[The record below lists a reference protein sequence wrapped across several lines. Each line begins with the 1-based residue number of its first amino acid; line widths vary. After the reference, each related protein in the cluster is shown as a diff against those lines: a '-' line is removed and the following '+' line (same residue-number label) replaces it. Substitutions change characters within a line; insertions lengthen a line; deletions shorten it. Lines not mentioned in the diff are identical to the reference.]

1 MTPRSS
7 SHRIYPQNLVTHLRS
22 LASARPT
29 NLALTAVHQEGEGIV
44 EKAFDYATLD
54 QHVRALAAILQD
66 RFSAGERA
74 LLLMENDEHYVIGFF
89 ACLYAGLIAVPVF
102 PPEMVRERHLARL
115 LAIAADA
122 EARCILTT
130 SEILPLIARA
140 SVEQFSYATVLTVD
154 TVKRDNASAWREY
167 FPEEGDIAFLQYTSG
182 STSTPKGVMVS
193 HGNLMVHAQ
202 AYEQSLSISEGDV
215 FVSWLPLYHD
225 LGLIAGLLQPI
236 HRGIPGV
243 LMTPK
248 FFIERPVR
256 WLETVSRHR
265 ATISGAPNFAF
276 QLCVER
282 VRDAQL
288 QGLDLSTWRVAFCGA
303 EPVRYSAMSAF
314 MKRFAPVGFSTGTIY
329 PCYGLAEATLMM
341 TGGTSG
347 DGVEA
352 RCFSTET
359 LAQGRAEV
367 AEEGIWLVAC
377 GAAVPG
383 HTVRITNAETFA
395 ALPDGHVGEIWIAGA
410 SLTHGYW
417 RRARETADTFVTH
430 EGERWLRTGDLGFF
444 YGGQIYIAGRHK
456 DLIIIR
462 GQNVYPQDLEQMVE
476 DEVEA
481 ARKGRVAAFS
491 VETENGEGI
500 GMAVEISRGM
510 QKLIAVE
517 TLVQVLSEAV
527 SGSCHEPLS
536 VAVLLNPGGLPK
548 TSSGKLQRA
557 ACRQGWR
564 ERTLDAYAIYEFG
577 NFVLGGSRPVST
589 SAATLTDDVEISL
602 AGIWETVLSRRG
614 VGREEHFF
622 ASGGNS
628 LSAVQAVARIAEHW
642 QIDFTLR
649 SLFENPKVNECAE
662 EIRRILSAGAP
673 RRTASISLFPTPAR
687 INAPVPLSF
696 GQQRLWFLWQ
706 MDRTSTAYHIKQAL
720 RLSGSLDAQAL
731 QATLD
736 GLVAR
741 HESLR
746 TVFRPGGEGSA
757 EQVLKPASR
766 VDILHINLNSGPPS
780 EREAR
785 AKEEADQIIS
795 APFDL
800 TQGPLLRVV
809 LIRLAQ
815 DEHILVI
822 AMHHIISDGASAQVL
837 LDEFA
842 VGYLAHAQGQLPQ
855 FDPLPIR
862 YADYAEWQR
871 SWLEAGEK
879 DRQLAYWRDYLG
891 TDHPVLELPADHP
904 RPPVANYQA
913 ARHSFDLPP
922 DVLGSLRS
930 LVQRPDS
937 HSATLFMALM
947 AGFQALLYRYT
958 GQKDIRIGVPVANRN
973 RVETRDLVGFF
984 VNTQVLRAKIE
995 GRMTLSAL
1003 LAQVREAAI
1012 DAQAHQD
1019 LPFEQLVEA
1028 LQPER
1033 SLSRTPLFQVTLNHL
1048 VSDRRK
1054 FDRIKGLKIVDYP
1067 LGEQAA
1073 QFELTVETIESPD
1086 GNVHASFIYASEL
1099 FDTRTIE
1106 RLARHYVALLR
1117 AMAGQ
1122 PEMLIGDVPLLSES
1136 DMAQLGAWGTN
1147 AVERGSGSGMFHQS
1161 AHPVAHEAAHQAV
1174 HEAVHEPVHRRIER
1188 RAEERPNV
1196 CALVFNDTEITYQEL
1211 NRRSNRLAHHLITL
1225 GVKADVRVG
1234 ITVERSIEM
1243 IVGLLG
1249 ILKAG
1254 GAYVPLDPD
1263 YPRERLSYL
1272 VEDSGIRLLLT
1283 QSHIRNR
1290 IPDPEKLSVLEL
1302 DGSGMNGTAETNPEI
1317 ALHPDNLAY
1326 VIYTSGSTGRPKGVG
1341 VSHGPL
1347 AMHLAAIREIYG
1359 IRPGD
1364 RELMFFSMN
1373 FDAAAEQWITP
1384 LCEGATLVLSSTR
1397 DLAGDGFV
1405 DRIGK
1410 HNITTLHLPPA
1421 YLRMLLPLMQGSATS
1436 VHTCIAG
1443 GEAWFAADLA
1453 ATQAAFPHARLVNAY
1468 GPTETVITPAAW
1480 VAHASE
1486 AAEAGFIGEFA
1497 PIGRAVGDRRLY
1509 VLDEDLNVVP
1519 PGCAGELYIG
1529 GTGLARGYLDRP
1541 GLTADRFIADP
1552 FVPDGSRLYRTGDRV
1567 RWRNEGNGG
1576 QLEYLGRLDHQVK
1589 LRGFRVELGE
1599 IEGQLLAQPGVR
1611 EAAVVAQEGPNGTRL
1626 IACVASHHGVTL
1638 NASMLKT
1645 ALAGV
1650 LPDYM
1655 LPGSFVLLDRLPLN
1669 PNGKVDRPALPLPL
1683 PEQIDEAVYQA
1694 PVNAVETM
1702 ISEIWAE
1709 VLELPRVGLHN
1720 NFFDLGGHS
1729 LLLIKVQCKLEERL
1743 KARIAIIDLFRYTTV
1758 ASLAKF
1764 LGQEDRQ
1771 ADKKHL
1777 PLQRHQERAQRQR
1790 ATFIQRKLRA
1800 GRTH

>member
-1 MTPRSS
+1 MTPRSI
-7 SHRIYPQNLVTHLRS
+7 SHRVYPQNLVTHLRS

-29 NLALTAVHQEGEGIV
+29 DLALTAVHQEGERIV

-54 QHVRALAAILQD
+54 QHVRALATLLQD

-130 SEILPLIARA
+130 SEIMPLIARA
-140 SVEQFSYATVLTVD
+140 AVEQFSYATVLTVD

-202 AYEQSLSISEGDV
+202 AYEQSLSISEDDV

-236 HRGIPGV
+236 HSGIPGV

-256 WLETVSRHR
+256 WLETISRHR
-265 ATISGAPNFAF
+265 ATVSGAPNFAF

-352 RCFSTET
+352 HCFSTET

-395 ALPDGHVGEIWIAGA
+395 PLPDGYVGEIWIAGA

-444 YGGQIYIAGRHK
+444 YEGQIYIAGRHK

-462 GQNVYPQDLEQMVE
+462 GQNVYPQDLEQVVE

-500 GMAVEISRGM
+500 GIAVEISRGM

-517 TLVQVLSEAV
+517 TLVQALSEAV

-536 VAVLLNPGGLPK
+536 VVVLLNPGGLPK

-577 NFVLGGSRPVST
+577 NFVLGGNSQPLS
-589 SAATLTDDVEISL
+589 TLTDDVEISL
-602 AGIWETVLSRRG
+602 AGIWETVLNRRG
-614 VGREEHFF
+614 LGREDHFF

-642 QIDFTLR
+642 QIDFMLR
-649 SLFENPKVNECAE
+649 SLFENPKLRECAQ
-662 EIRRILSAGAP
+662 EIKRVLSAGTP
-673 RRTASISLFPTPAR
+673 RRTASISILSPAR
-687 INAPVPLSF
+687 IGAAHAAPLSF

-706 MDRTSTAYHIKQAL
+706 LDRTSTAYHIKQAL
-720 RLSGSLDAQAL
+720 QLSGPLDVEAL
-731 QATLD
+731 QASFD

-746 TVFRPGGEGSA
+746 TVFRAGGEGAA
-757 EQVLKPASR
+757 EQVLRPASR
-766 VDILHINLNSGPPS
+766 VDISHMDLNSAPPS

-815 DEHILVI
+815 DAHILVMAI
-822 AMHHIISDGASAQVL
+822 HHIISDGASMQVL
-837 LDEFA
+837 LDELA

-855 FDPLPIR
+855 FDQLSIR

-891 TDHPVLELPADHP
+891 TEHPVLELPADHP
-904 RPPVANYQA
+904 RRPVANYQA

-922 DVLGSLRS
+922 DVLSSLRS
-930 LVQRPDS
+930 LAQRPDS
-937 HSATLFMALM
+937 RSATLFMALM
-947 AGFQALLYRYT
+947 AGFQALLYRLT
-958 GQKDIRIGVPVANRN
+958 GQKDIRVGVPVANRN
-973 RVETRDLVGFF
+973 RIETRGIVGFF
-984 VNTQVLRAKIE
+984 VNTQVLRGKLD
-995 GRMTLSAL
+995 GRMALSTL

-1019 LPFEQLVEA
+1019 LPFEQLVET

-1054 FDRIKGLKIVDYP
+1054 LDQIKGLKIVDYP
-1067 LGEQAA
+1067 LGEPAA
-1073 QFELTVETIESPD
+1073 QFELTLETIESPD
-1086 GNVHASFIYASEL
+1086 GNVRASFIYAAEL

-1106 RLARHYVALLR
+1106 RLGRYYVTLLG

-1122 PEMLIGDVPLLSES
+1122 PETPVGDVPLLSES
-1136 DMAQLGAWGTN
+1136 DIAQLGAWGAWGTN
-1147 AVERGSGSGMFHQS
+1147 AVARVSGSAMSHQS
-1161 AHPVAHEAAHQAV
+1161 AHQTAHES
-1174 HEAVHEPVHRRIER
+1174 VHRRIEHQ
-1188 RAEERPNV
+1188 AEERPNV
-1196 CALVFNDTEITYQEL
+1196 CALIFNDTEITYQEL
-1211 NRRSNRLAHHLITL
+1211 NRRSNQLAHHLIAL
-1225 GVKADVRVG
+1225 GVKAEVKVG

-1263 YPRERLSYL
+1263 YPRERLHYL

-1283 QSHIRNR
+1283 QSHLRNR
-1290 IPDPEKLSVLEL
+1290 IPDSEKLSVLEL
-1302 DGSGMNGTAETNPEI
+1302 DGSGMNGAAETNPEI

-1347 AMHLAAIREIYG
+1347 AMHLAAIREIYDV
-1359 IRPGD
+1359 RPGD

-1410 HNITTLHLPPA
+1410 HSITTLHLPPA
-1421 YLRMLLPLMQGSATS
+1421 YLRMLLPLMQGGATS
-1436 VHTCIAG
+1436 VRTCIAG

-1453 ATQAAFPHARLVNAY
+1453 ATQAAFPQARLVNAY

-1486 AAEAGFIGEFA
+1486 TAEAGFIGEFA
-1497 PIGRAVGDRRLY
+1497 PIGRAVGDRKLY

-1541 GLTADRFIADP
+1541 GLTADRFVADP
-1552 FVPDGSRLYRTGDRV
+1552 FVLDGSRLYRTGDRV
-1567 RWRNEGNGG
+1567 RWRNEDTGG

-1611 EAAVVAQEGPNGTRL
+1611 EAAVVAQESRNGTRL
-1626 IACVASHHGVTL
+1626 IAYVVSHHGVTL

-1645 ALAGV
+1645 ALAAV

-1683 PEQIDEAVYQA
+1683 AEQIDEAAYQA

-1709 VLELPRVGLHN
+1709 ALELPRVGLHN

-1743 KARIAIIDLFRYTTV
+1743 KTRIAIIDLFRYTTV

-1771 ADKKHL
+1771 VDKEHL

>member
-1 MTPRSS
+1 MTPRSI
-7 SHRIYPQNLVTHLRS
+7 SHRVYPQNLVTHLRS

-29 NLALTAVHQEGEGIV
+29 DLALTAVHQEGERIV

-54 QHVRALAAILQD
+54 QHVRALAALLQD

-130 SEILPLIARA
+130 SEIMPLIARA
-140 SVEQFSYATVLTVD
+140 AVEQFSYATVLTVD
-154 TVKRDNASAWREY
+154 TVKRDNASVWREH

-202 AYEQSLSISEGDV
+202 AYEQSLSISEDDV

-236 HRGIPGV
+236 HRGIPGI

-265 ATISGAPNFAF
+265 ATVSGAPNFAF

-352 RCFSTET
+352 HCFSTET

-395 ALPDGHVGEIWIAGA
+395 PLPDGYVGEIWIAGA
-410 SLTHGYW
+410 SLTQGYW
-417 RRARETADTFVTH
+417 RRARETAETFVTH

-444 YGGQIYIAGRHK
+444 YDGQIYIAGRHK

-462 GQNVYPQDLEQMVE
+462 GQNVYPQDLEQVVE

-500 GMAVEISRGM
+500 GIAVEISRGM

-517 TLVQVLSEAV
+517 TLVQALSEAV

-536 VAVLLNPGGLPK
+536 VVVLLNPGGLPK

-564 ERTLDAYAIYEFG
+564 ERTLDAYALYEFG
-577 NFVLGGSRPVST
+577 NFVLGGNSQPLS
-589 SAATLTDDVEISL
+589 TLTDDVEISL
-602 AGIWETVLSRRG
+602 AGIWETVLNRRG
-614 VGREEHFF
+614 LGREDHFF

-649 SLFENPKVNECAE
+649 SLFENPKLRQCAQ
-662 EIRRILSAGAP
+662 EIKRILSVGAP
-673 RRTASISLFPTPAR
+673 KRTASISLFPTSAR
-687 INAPVPLSF
+687 INATQSAPLSF

-706 MDRTSTAYHIKQAL
+706 LDRTSTAYHIKQAL
-720 RLSGSLDAQAL
+720 QLSGPLDVEAL
-731 QATLD
+731 QASLD

-746 TVFRPGGEGSA
+746 TVFRPGGEGA
-757 EQVLKPASR
+757 VEQVLRPASR
-766 VDILHINLNSGPPS
+766 VDISHIDLNGDIAS

-815 DEHILVI
+815 DKHILVI
-822 AMHHIISDGASAQVL
+822 AMHHIISDGASMQVL
-837 LDEFA
+837 LDELA

-891 TDHPVLELPADHP
+891 TEHPVLELPADHP
-904 RPPVANYQA
+904 RQPVANYQA
-913 ARHSFDLPP
+913 ARHSFALPP
-922 DVLGSLRS
+922 DVISSLRN
-930 LVQRPDS
+930 LAQRPDS
-937 HSATLFMALM
+937 RSATLFMALM
-947 AGFQALLYRYT
+947 AGFQALLYRLT
-958 GQKDIRIGVPVANRN
+958 GQKDIRVGVPVANRN
-973 RVETRDLVGFF
+973 RIETKGIVGFF
-984 VNTQVLRAKIE
+984 VNTQVLRGKVD
-995 GRMTLSAL
+995 GRLALSTL

-1054 FDRIKGLKIVDYP
+1054 LDQIKGLKIVDYP
-1067 LGEQAA
+1067 LREQAA
-1073 QFELTVETIESPD
+1073 QFELTLETIESPD

-1106 RLARHYVALLR
+1106 RLGRHYVAVLR
-1117 AMAGQ
+1117 TMAGQ
-1122 PEMLIGDVPLLSES
+1122 PEMPIGDVTLLSES
-1136 DMAQLGAWGTN
+1136 DMAELGAWGAWGTN
-1147 AVERGSGSGMFHQS
+1147 AVACVSGSVISHQS
-1161 AHPVAHEAAHQAV
+1161 AHQVLHKAAHEAA
-1174 HEAVHEPVHRRIER
+1174 HEPVHRRIQR
-1188 RAEERPNV
+1188 QAEERPDV
-1196 CALVFNDTEITYQEL
+1196 CALIFNDTVITYQEL
-1211 NRRSNRLAHHLITL
+1211 NSRSNQLAHHLIAL
-1225 GVKADVRVG
+1225 GVKAEVKVG
-1234 ITVERSIEM
+1234 IMVERSIEM

-1263 YPRERLSYL
+1263 YPRERLNYL
-1272 VEDSGIRLLLT
+1272 IEDSGIGLLLT
-1283 QSHIRNR
+1283 QSSLRNR
-1290 IPDPEKLSVLEL
+1290 IPDSEKLSVLEL
-1302 DGSGMNGTAETNPEI
+1302 DGADVKGVAETNLEI
-1317 ALHPDNLAY
+1317 TLHPDNLAY

-1359 IRPGD
+1359 VRPGD

-1410 HNITTLHLPPA
+1410 HGITTLHLPPA
-1421 YLRMLLPLMQGSATS
+1421 YLRMLLPLMGGGVSS
-1436 VHTCIAG
+1436 VRTCIAG

-1453 ATQAAFPHARLVNAY
+1453 ATQAVFPQARLVNAY

-1480 VAHASE
+1480 VVHASE
-1486 AAEAGFIGEFA
+1486 TAEAGFIGEFA
-1497 PIGRAVGDRRLY
+1497 PIGRAVGDRKLY

-1541 GLTADRFIADP
+1541 GLTADRFVADP

-1567 RWRNEGNGG
+1567 RWRNEDNGA

-1599 IEGQLLAQPGVR
+1599 IEGQLLAHPGVR
-1611 EAAVVAQEGPNGTRL
+1611 EAAVVAQESCNGMRL
-1626 IACVASHHGVTL
+1626 IAYVASHHGVTL

-1645 ALAGV
+1645 ALAAV

-1669 PNGKVDRPALPLPL
+1669 PNGKVDRQALPLPL
-1683 PEQIDEAVYQA
+1683 AEQIDEAAYQA
-1694 PVNAVETM
+1694 PVNAMETM

-1709 VLELPRVGLHN
+1709 VLGLPRVGLHN

-1743 KARIAIIDLFRYTTV
+1743 KTRIAIIDLFRYTNV
-1758 ASLAKF
+1758 ARLAKF

-1771 ADKKHL
+1771 ADKEHL

>member
-1 MTPRSS
+1 MTPRSI
-7 SHRIYPQNLVTHLRS
+7 SHRVYPQNLVTHLRS

-29 NLALTAVHQEGEGIV
+29 DLALTAVHQEGERIV

-54 QHVRALAAILQD
+54 QHVRALATLLQD

-130 SEILPLIARA
+130 SEIMPLIACA
-140 SVEQFSYATVLTVD
+140 AVEQFSYATVLTVD

-202 AYEQSLSISEGDV
+202 AYEQSLSISEDDV

-236 HRGIPGV
+236 HSGIPGV

-256 WLETVSRHR
+256 WLETISRHR
-265 ATISGAPNFAF
+265 ATVSGAPNFAF

-352 RCFSTET
+352 HCFSTET

-395 ALPDGHVGEIWIAGA
+395 PLPDGYVGEIWIAGA

-417 RRARETADTFVTH
+417 RCARETADTFVTH

-444 YGGQIYIAGRHK
+444 YEGQIYIAGRHK

-462 GQNVYPQDLEQMVE
+462 GQNVYPQDLEQVVE

-500 GMAVEISRGM
+500 GIAVEISRGM

-517 TLVQVLSEAV
+517 TLVQALSEAV

-536 VAVLLNPGGLPK
+536 VVVLLNPGGLPK

-577 NFVLGGSRPVST
+577 NFVLGGNSQPLS
-589 SAATLTDDVEISL
+589 TLTDDVEISL
-602 AGIWETVLSRRG
+602 AGIWETVLNRRG
-614 VGREEHFF
+614 LGREDHFF

-649 SLFENPKVNECAE
+649 SLFENPKLRECAQ
-662 EIRRILSAGAP
+662 EIKRVLSAGTP
-673 RRTASISLFPTPAR
+673 RRTASISILSPAR
-687 INAPVPLSF
+687 IGAAHAAPLSF

-706 MDRTSTAYHIKQAL
+706 LDRTSTAYHIKQAL
-720 RLSGSLDAQAL
+720 QLSGPLDVEAL
-731 QATLD
+731 QASFD

-746 TVFRPGGEGSA
+746 TVFRPGGEGAA
-757 EQVLKPASR
+757 EQVLRPASR
-766 VDILHINLNSGPPS
+766 VDISHMDLNSAPPS

-815 DEHILVI
+815 DAHILVMAI
-822 AMHHIISDGASAQVL
+822 HHIISDGASMQVL
-837 LDEFA
+837 LDELA

-855 FDPLPIR
+855 FDQLSIR

-891 TDHPVLELPADHP
+891 TEHPVLELPADHP
-904 RPPVANYQA
+904 RRPVANYQA

-922 DVLGSLRS
+922 DVLSSLRS
-930 LVQRPDS
+930 LAQRPDS
-937 HSATLFMALM
+937 RSATLFMALM
-947 AGFQALLYRYT
+947 AGFQALLYRLT
-958 GQKDIRIGVPVANRN
+958 GQKDIRVGVPVANRN
-973 RVETRDLVGFF
+973 RIETRGIVGFF
-984 VNTQVLRAKIE
+984 VNTQVLRGKLD
-995 GRMTLSAL
+995 GRMALSTL

-1019 LPFEQLVEA
+1019 LPFEQLVET

-1054 FDRIKGLKIVDYP
+1054 LDQIKGLKIVDYP

-1073 QFELTVETIESPD
+1073 QFELTLETIESPD
-1086 GNVHASFIYASEL
+1086 GNVRASFIYAAEL

-1106 RLARHYVALLR
+1106 RLGRYYVTLLG

-1122 PEMLIGDVPLLSES
+1122 PETPVGDVPLLSES
-1136 DMAQLGAWGTN
+1136 DIAQLGAWGAWGTN
-1147 AVERGSGSGMFHQS
+1147 AVARVSGSAMSHQS
-1161 AHPVAHEAAHQAV
+1161 AHQTAHES
-1174 HEAVHEPVHRRIER
+1174 VHRRIEHQ
-1188 RAEERPNV
+1188 AEERPNV
-1196 CALVFNDTEITYQEL
+1196 CALIFNDTEITYQEL
-1211 NRRSNRLAHHLITL
+1211 NRRSNQLAHHLIAL
-1225 GVKADVRVG
+1225 GVKAEVKVG

-1263 YPRERLSYL
+1263 YPRERLHYL

-1283 QSHIRNR
+1283 QSHLRNR
-1290 IPDPEKLSVLEL
+1290 IPDSEKLSVLEL
-1302 DGSGMNGTAETNPEI
+1302 DGSGMNGAAETNPEI

-1347 AMHLAAIREIYG
+1347 AMHLAAIREIYDV
-1359 IRPGD
+1359 RPGD

-1410 HNITTLHLPPA
+1410 HSITTLHLPPA
-1421 YLRMLLPLMQGSATS
+1421 YLRMLLPLMQGGATS
-1436 VHTCIAG
+1436 VRTCIAG

-1453 ATQAAFPHARLVNAY
+1453 ATQAAFPQARLVNAY

-1486 AAEAGFIGEFA
+1486 TAEAGFIGEFA
-1497 PIGRAVGDRRLY
+1497 PIGRAVGDRKLY

-1541 GLTADRFIADP
+1541 GLTADRFVADP
-1552 FVPDGSRLYRTGDRV
+1552 FVLDGSRLYRTGDRV
-1567 RWRNEGNGG
+1567 RWRNEDTGG

-1611 EAAVVAQEGPNGTRL
+1611 EAAVVAQESRNGTRL
-1626 IACVASHHGVTL
+1626 IAYVVSHHGVTL

-1645 ALAGV
+1645 ALAAV

-1683 PEQIDEAVYQA
+1683 AEQIDEAAYQA

-1709 VLELPRVGLHN
+1709 ALELPRVGLHN

-1743 KARIAIIDLFRYTTV
+1743 KTRIAIIDLFRYTTV

-1771 ADKKHL
+1771 VDKEHL

>member
-1 MTPRSS
+1 MTPRSI
-7 SHRIYPQNLVTHLRS
+7 SHRVYPQNLVTHLRS

-29 NLALTAVHQEGEGIV
+29 DLALTAVHQEGERIV

-54 QHVRALAAILQD
+54 QHVRALATLLQD

-130 SEILPLIARA
+130 SEIMPLIARA
-140 SVEQFSYATVLTVD
+140 AVEQFSYATVLTVD

-202 AYEQSLSISEGDV
+202 AYEQSLSISEDDV

-236 HRGIPGV
+236 HSGIPGV

-256 WLETVSRHR
+256 WLETISRHR
-265 ATISGAPNFAF
+265 ATVSGAPNFAF

-352 RCFSTET
+352 HCFSTET

-395 ALPDGHVGEIWIAGA
+395 PLPDGYVGEIWIAGA

-444 YGGQIYIAGRHK
+444 YEGQIYIAGRHK

-462 GQNVYPQDLEQMVE
+462 GQNVYPQDLEQVVE

-500 GMAVEISRGM
+500 GIAVEISRGM

-536 VAVLLNPGGLPK
+536 VVVLLNPGGLPK

-577 NFVLGGSRPVST
+577 NFVLGGNSQPLST
-589 SAATLTDDVEISL
+589 LRDDVEISL
-602 AGIWETVLSRRG
+602 AGIWETVLNRRG
-614 VGREEHFF
+614 LGCEDHFF

-649 SLFENPKVNECAE
+649 SLFENPKLRECAQ
-662 EIRRILSAGAP
+662 EIKRVLSAGTP
-673 RRTASISLFPTPAR
+673 RRTASISILSPAR
-687 INAPVPLSF
+687 IGAAHAAPLSF

-706 MDRTSTAYHIKQAL
+706 LDRTSTAYHIKQAL
-720 RLSGSLDAQAL
+720 QLSGPLDVEAL
-731 QATLD
+731 QASFD

-746 TVFRPGGEGSA
+746 TVFRPGGEGAA
-757 EQVLKPASR
+757 EQVLRPASR
-766 VDILHINLNSGPPS
+766 VDISHMDLNSAPPS

-785 AKEEADQIIS
+785 VKEEADQIIS

-815 DEHILVI
+815 DEHILVM
-822 AMHHIISDGASAQVL
+822 AMHHIISDGASMQVL
-837 LDEFA
+837 LDELA

-855 FDPLPIR
+855 FDQLSIR

-891 TDHPVLELPADHP
+891 TEHPVLELPADHP
-904 RPPVANYQA
+904 RRPVANYQA

-922 DVLGSLRS
+922 DVLSSLRS
-930 LVQRPDS
+930 LAQRPDS
-937 HSATLFMALM
+937 RSATLFMALM
-947 AGFQALLYRYT
+947 AGFQALLYRLT
-958 GQKDIRIGVPVANRN
+958 GQKDIRVGVPVANRN
-973 RVETRDLVGFF
+973 RIETRGIVGFF
-984 VNTQVLRAKIE
+984 VNTQVLRGKLD
-995 GRMTLSAL
+995 GRMALSTL

-1019 LPFEQLVEA
+1019 LPFEQLVET

-1054 FDRIKGLKIVDYP
+1054 LDQIKGLKIVDYP

-1073 QFELTVETIESPD
+1073 QFELTLETIESPD
-1086 GNVHASFIYASEL
+1086 GNVRASFIYAAEL

-1106 RLARHYVALLR
+1106 RLGRYYVTLLG

-1122 PEMLIGDVPLLSES
+1122 PETPVGDVPLLGES

-1147 AVERGSGSGMFHQS
+1147 AVARVSGSAMSHQS
-1161 AHPVAHEAAHQAV
+1161 AHQTAHES
-1174 HEAVHEPVHRRIER
+1174 VHRRIEHQ
-1188 RAEERPNV
+1188 AEERPNV
-1196 CALVFNDTEITYQEL
+1196 CALIFNDTEITYQEL
-1211 NRRSNRLAHHLITL
+1211 NRRSNQLAHHLIAL
-1225 GVKADVRVG
+1225 GVKAEVKVG

-1263 YPRERLSYL
+1263 YPRERLHYL

-1283 QSHIRNR
+1283 QSHLRNR
-1290 IPDPEKLSVLEL
+1290 IPDSEKLSVLEL
-1302 DGSGMNGTAETNPEI
+1302 DGSGMNGAAETNPEI

-1347 AMHLAAIREIYG
+1347 AMHLAAIREIYDV
-1359 IRPGD
+1359 RPGD

-1410 HNITTLHLPPA
+1410 HSITTLHLPPA
-1421 YLRMLLPLMQGSATS
+1421 YLRMLLPLMQGGATS
-1436 VHTCIAG
+1436 VRTCIAG

-1453 ATQAAFPHARLVNAY
+1453 ATQAAFPQARLVNAY

-1486 AAEAGFIGEFA
+1486 TAEAGFIGEFA
-1497 PIGRAVGDRRLY
+1497 PIGRAVGDRKLY

-1541 GLTADRFIADP
+1541 GLTADRFVADP
-1552 FVPDGSRLYRTGDRV
+1552 FGPDGSRLYRSGDRV
-1567 RWRNEGNGG
+1567 RWRNEGNGA

-1611 EAAVVAQEGPNGTRL
+1611 EAAVVAQESRNGMRL
-1626 IACVASHHGVTL
+1626 IAYVASHHGVTL

-1645 ALAGV
+1645 ALAAV

-1683 PEQIDEAVYQA
+1683 AEQIDEAAYQA

-1709 VLELPRVGLHN
+1709 ALELPRVGLHN

-1743 KARIAIIDLFRYTTV
+1743 KTRIAIIDLFRYTTV

-1771 ADKKHL
+1771 VDKEHL

>member
-1 MTPRSS
+1 MTPRSI
-7 SHRIYPQNLVTHLRS
+7 SHRVYPQNLVTHLRS
-22 LASARPT
+22 LALARPT
-29 NLALTAVHQEGEGIV
+29 DLALTVVHQEGERIV
-44 EKAFDYATLD
+44 EKAFDYTTLD

-89 ACLYAGLIAVPVF
+89 ACLYAGIIAVPVF
-102 PPEMVRERHLARL
+102 PPEMMRERHLARL
-115 LAIAADA
+115 LAIAVDA

-130 SEILPLIARA
+130 SEIMPLIARA
-140 SVEQFSYATVLTVD
+140 AVEQFSYATVLTVD
-154 TVKRDNASAWREY
+154 TVKCDNASAWREY
-167 FPEEGDIAFLQYTSG
+167 FPTEGDIAFLQYTSG

-193 HGNLMVHAQ
+193 HGSLMTNARVF
-202 AYEQSLSISEGDV
+202 EEGMSINEKDI

-225 LGLIAGLLQPI
+225 MGLIGGLLQPI
-236 HRGIPGV
+236 HRGIPVV
-243 LMTPK
+243 LMTPR

-256 WLETVSRHR
+256 WLKVISRHR
-265 ATISGAPNFAF
+265 ATVSGAPNFAF
-276 QLCVER
+276 QLCTDR
-282 VRDAQL
+282 VSDAQL
-288 QGLDLSTWRVAFCGA
+288 QELDLSSWHVAFSGA
-303 EPVRYSAMSAF
+303 EPVRRETMRAF
-314 MKRFAPVGFSTGTIY
+314 IERFAPAGFSPGTIY
-329 PCYGLAEATLMM
+329 PCYGLAEATLFV
-341 TGGTSG
+341 TGGTRG
-347 DGVEA
+347 DGMEA
-352 RCFSTET
+352 HCFSNRM
-359 LAQGRAEV
+359 LAQGRAGV
-367 AEEGIWLVAC
+367 AEPGTSLVAC
-377 GAAVPG
+377 GVPASGHAVRVVDP
-383 HTVRITNAETFA
+383 ETYVQ
-395 ALPDGHVGEIWIAGA
+395 LPDGTIGEIWTDGA
-410 SLTHGYW
+410 SLACGYW
-417 RRARETADTFVTH
+417 RRPEETAETFVSH
-430 EGERWLRTGDLGFF
+430 EGGRWLRTGDLGFIHD
-444 YGGQIYIAGRHK
+444 GQLYIAGRRK

-462 GQNVYPQDLEQMVE
+462 GQNVYPQDLEQVVE

-500 GMAVEISRGM
+500 GIAVEISRGM

-517 TLVQVLSEAV
+517 ILVQALSEAV

-536 VAVLLNPGGLPK
+536 VVVLLNPGGLPK

-577 NFVLGGSRPVST
+577 NFVLGGSSRPVST
-589 SAATLTDDVEISL
+589 LADDVEAAL
-602 AGIWETVLSRRG
+602 ASIWQTVLNRHG
-614 VGREEHFF
+614 LGREDHFF

-628 LSAVQAVARIAEHW
+628 LSAVQAVARIADHW
-642 QIDFTLR
+642 QIDFPLR
-649 SLFENPKVNECAE
+649 SLFENSKLNECAQ
-662 EIRRILSAGAP
+662 EIKRILSAGAP
-673 RRTASISLFPTPAR
+673 RRTASISLFPTLAAR
-687 INAPVPLSF
+687 INATQPVPLSF

-706 MDRTSTAYHIKQAL
+706 LDRTSTAYHIKQAL

-731 QATLD
+731 QASFD

-746 TVFRPGGEGSA
+746 TVFRTGSEGST
-757 EQVLKPASR
+757 EQVIQPAVR
-766 VDILHINLNSGPPS
+766 LHIPHIDLDSTPALA
-780 EREAR
+780 REAR
-785 AKEEADQIIS
+785 AKEEADRLIS

-800 TQGPLLRVV
+800 TQGPLLRMV

-815 DEHILVI
+815 DEHILVMV
-822 AMHHIISDGASAQVL
+822 MHHIISDGASMQVL
-837 LDEFA
+837 LDELA
-842 VGYLAHAQGQLPQ
+842 VGYLAHTQGQLPQ

-862 YADYAEWQR
+862 YADYAQWQR
-871 SWLEAGEK
+871 NWLEAGEK
-879 DRQLAYWRDYLG
+879 ERQLAYWRDYLG
-891 TDHPVLELPADHP
+891 TEHPVLELPADHL
-904 RPPVANYQA
+904 RRPVANYRA

-922 DVLGSLRS
+922 DVLSRLRS
-930 LVQRPDS
+930 LAQRPDS
-937 HSATLFMALM
+937 RSATLFMALM
-947 AGFQALLYRYT
+947 AGLQALLYRVT
-958 GQKDIRIGVPVANRN
+958 GQKDIRVGVPVANRN
-973 RVETRDLVGFF
+973 RIETRGIVGFF
-984 VNTQVLRAKIE
+984 VNTQVLRGKVD
-995 GRMTLSAL
+995 GRMALSTL

-1012 DAQAHQD
+1012 EAQAHQD

-1054 FDRIKGLKIVDYP
+1054 LDQIKELKIVDYP

-1073 QFELTVETIESPD
+1073 QFELTLETIESPD
-1086 GNVHASFIYASEL
+1086 GSVRVSFIYASEL

-1106 RLARHYVALLR
+1106 RLGRQYVALLR
-1117 AMAGQ
+1117 ALAGQ
-1122 PEMLIGDVPLLSES
+1122 PEIPIGDVPLLSES
-1136 DMAQLGAWGTN
+1136 DMAQLGAWGAWGANGVTHP
-1147 AVERGSGSGMFHQS
+1147 SGSAVFDQS
-1161 AHPVAHEAAHQAV
+1161 AHPTAHEAAHR
-1174 HEAVHEPVHRRIER
+1174 AVHEPVHLRIER
-1188 RAEERPNV
+1188 QAEERPNI
-1196 CALVFNDTEITYQEL
+1196 CALIFNDTEITYQEL
-1211 NRRSNRLAHHLITL
+1211 NRRSNRLAHHLIAL
-1225 GVKADVRVG
+1225 GIKAEVKVG
-1234 ITVERSIEM
+1234 IMVERSIEM

-1263 YPRERLSYL
+1263 YPRERLNYL

-1283 QSHIRNR
+1283 QSPLRSR
-1290 IPDPEKLSVLEL
+1290 ILDSEKLSVLEL
-1302 DGSGMNGTAETNPEI
+1302 DSADVKGVPETNPEVT
-1317 ALHPDNLAY
+1317 LHPDNLAY

-1347 AMHLAAIREIYG
+1347 AMHLAAIREIYDV
-1359 IRPGD
+1359 RPGD

-1373 FDAAAEQWITP
+1373 FDAAGEQWITP

-1410 HNITTLHLPPA
+1410 HSITTLHLPPA
-1421 YLRMLLPLMQGSATS
+1421 YLRMLLPLMAGSATS
-1436 VHTCIAG
+1436 VRTCIAG
-1443 GEAWFAADLA
+1443 GEAWFAADLT
-1453 ATQAAFPHARLVNAY
+1453 ATQAVFPQARLVNAY

-1480 VAHASE
+1480 VVPASE
-1486 AAEAGFIGEFA
+1486 TAEAGFIGEFA
-1497 PIGRAVGDRRLY
+1497 PIGRAVGDRKLY

-1611 EAAVVAQEGPNGTRL
+1611 EAAVVAKESRNGTRL
-1626 IACVASHHGVTL
+1626 IACVAPHHGVTL
-1638 NASMLKT
+1638 NTSMLKT
-1645 ALAGV
+1645 ALAAV

-1669 PNGKVDRPALPLPL
+1669 PNGKVDRQALSLSL
-1683 PEQIDEAVYQA
+1683 TEQIDEAAYQA

-1743 KARIAIIDLFRYTTV
+1743 KTRIAIIDLFRYTTV

-1764 LGQEDRQ
+1764 LGQEDGQ
-1771 ADKKHL
+1771 ADKERL

-1790 ATFIQRKLRA
+1790 ATFIQRRLRA

>member
-1 MTPRSS
+1 MTPRSIF
-7 SHRIYPQNLVTHLRS
+7 HRVYPQNLVTHLRS
-22 LASARPT
+22 LALARPT
-29 NLALTAVHQEGEGIV
+29 DLALTVMGQEGERAV
-44 EKAFDYATLD
+44 EKAFDYTTLD

-130 SEILPLIARA
+130 SEIMPLIARTA
-140 SVEQFSYATVLTVD
+140 VEQFSSYATVLTVD
-154 TVKRDNASAWREY
+154 TVKCDNASAWREY
-167 FPEEGDIAFLQYTSG
+167 FPKEGDIAFLQYTSG

-193 HGNLMVHAQ
+193 HGSLMTNTRVF
-202 AYEQSLSISEGDV
+202 EEGMSINANDI

-225 LGLIAGLLQPI
+225 MGLIGGLLQPI
-236 HRGIPGV
+236 HRGIPVV
-243 LMTPK
+243 LMTPR

-256 WLETVSRHR
+256 WLKAISHYR
-265 ATISGAPNFAF
+265 ATVSGAPNFAF
-276 QLCVER
+276 QLCADR
-282 VRDAQL
+282 VSDAQL
-288 QGLDLSTWRVAFCGA
+288 QELDLSSWRVAFSGA
-303 EPVRYSAMSAF
+303 EPVRRETMKAF
-314 MKRFAPVGFSTGTIY
+314 IERFAPAGFPPGTIY
-329 PCYGLAEATLMM
+329 PCYGLAEATLFV
-341 TGGTSG
+341 TGGTRG
-347 DGVEA
+347 DGMEA
-352 RCFSTET
+352 HCFSTQM
-359 LAQGRAEV
+359 LAQGRAGV
-367 AEEGIWLVAC
+367 AEPGTSLVAC
-377 GAAVPG
+377 GVPASG
-383 HTVRITNAETFA
+383 HTVRVVDPETGVQLPDGTIGEIWTDGASLACGYWRKPEETAETF
-395 ALPDGHVGEIWIAGA
+395 V
-410 SLTHGYW
+410 S
-417 RRARETADTFVTH
+417 H
-430 EGERWLRTGDLGFF
+430 EGGQWLRTGDLGFIHN
-444 YGGQIYIAGRHK
+444 GQLYIAGRRK

-462 GQNVYPQDLEQMVE
+462 GQNVYPQDLEQVVE

-517 TLVQVLSEAV
+517 TLVQVLSETV

-536 VAVLLNPGGLPK
+536 VVVLLNPGGLPK

-577 NFVLGGSRPVST
+577 NFVLGGSGRPVP
-589 SAATLTDDVEISL
+589 TLTDDVEISL
-602 AGIWETVLSRRG
+602 AGIWETVLNRRAL
-614 VGREEHFF
+614 GREDHFF
-622 ASGGNS
+622 ASGGSS

-649 SLFENPKVNECAE
+649 SLFENPKLCECAE
-662 EIRRILSAGAP
+662 EIKRVLSVGTP
-673 RRTASISLFPTPAR
+673 RRTASISILSTAKR
-687 INAPVPLSF
+687 IGAADVAPLSF

-706 MDRTSTAYHIKQAL
+706 LDRTSTAYHIKQAL
-720 RLSGSLDAQAL
+720 RLSGPLDAQAL
-731 QATLD
+731 QTSLD
-736 GLVAR
+736 GLVVR

-746 TVFRPGGEGSA
+746 TVFRTGTEGSV
-757 EQVLKPASR
+757 EQVIQLAVR
-766 VDILHINLNSGPPS
+766 LHIPHIDLGDTPALA
-780 EREAR
+780 REAR
-785 AKEEADQIIS
+785 AKEEANQIIS

-809 LIRLAQ
+809 LIRLTQ
-815 DEHILVI
+815 DEHILVMT
-822 AMHHIISDGASAQVL
+822 MHHIISDGASMQVL
-837 LDEFA
+837 LDELA

-862 YADYAEWQR
+862 YADYAGWQR

-879 DRQLAYWRDYLG
+879 DRQLIYWRGCLG
-891 TDHPVLELPADHP
+891 TEHPVLELPADHP
-904 RPPVANYQA
+904 RRPVANYQA
-913 ARHSFDLPP
+913 ARHSFDLTP
-922 DVLGSLRS
+922 DVLSRLRS
-930 LVQRPDS
+930 LAQRPDN

-947 AGFQALLYRYT
+947 AGFQALLYRLT
-958 GQKDIRIGVPVANRN
+958 GQRDIRVGVPVANRN
-973 RVETRDLVGFF
+973 RIETRGIVGFF
-984 VNTQVLRAKIE
+984 VNTQVLRGKVD
-995 GRMTLSAL
+995 GRMALSTL

-1054 FDRIKGLKIVDYP
+1054 LDQIKGLKIVDYP

-1073 QFELTVETIESPD
+1073 QFELTLETIESPD
-1086 GNVHASFIYASEL
+1086 GNVRASFIYASEL
-1099 FDTRTIE
+1099 FDTCTIE
-1106 RLARHYVALLR
+1106 RLAHQYVVLLR
-1117 AMAGQ
+1117 AMVGQ
-1122 PEMLIGDVPLLSES
+1122 PEIPIGDVPLLSES
-1136 DMAQLGAWGTN
+1136 DMAQLGAWGAWGAN
-1147 AVERGSGSGMFHQS
+1147 AVAHLSGSALFDQS
-1161 AHPVAHEAAHQAV
+1161 AHPVAHEAV
-1174 HEAVHEPVHRRIER
+1174 HHAAHEPVHRRIER
-1188 RAEERPNV
+1188 QAEEHPNV
-1196 CALVFNDTEITYQEL
+1196 CALIFNDTEITYQEL
-1211 NRRSNRLAHHLITL
+1211 NRRSNRLAHHLIAL
-1225 GVKADVRVG
+1225 GVKAEVKVG

-1254 GAYVPLDPD
+1254 GVYVPLDPD
-1263 YPRERLSYL
+1263 YPRERLDYL

-1283 QSHIRNR
+1283 QSPLRNR
-1290 IPDPEKLSVLEL
+1290 IPDSEKLSVLEL
-1302 DGSGMNGTAETNPEI
+1302 DGAGVKGVAETNPEI
-1317 ALHPDNLAY
+1317 TLHPDNLAY
-1326 VIYTSGSTGRPKGVG
+1326 VIYTSGSTGKPKGVG

-1347 AMHLAAIREIYG
+1347 AMHLAAIREIYDV
-1359 IRPGD
+1359 RPGD

-1410 HNITTLHLPPA
+1410 HSITTLHLPPA
-1421 YLRMLLPLMQGSATS
+1421 YLRMLLPLMQGGATS
-1436 VHTCIAG
+1436 VRTCIAG

-1453 ATQAAFPHARLVNAY
+1453 ATQAALPQARLVNAY
-1468 GPTETVITPAAW
+1468 GPTETIITPAAW

-1486 AAEAGFIGEFA
+1486 TAEAGILHEFA
-1497 PIGRAVGDRRLY
+1497 PIGRAVGDRKLY

-1529 GTGLARGYLDRP
+1529 GTGLARGYLNRP
-1541 GLTADRFIADP
+1541 GLTADRFVADP
-1552 FVPDGSRLYRTGDRV
+1552 FAPDGSRLYRTGDRV
-1567 RWRNEGNGG
+1567 RWRNEDNGG

-1611 EAAVVAQEGPNGTRL
+1611 EAAVVAKESRNGMRL
-1626 IACVASHHGVTL
+1626 IAYVASHHGVTL

-1645 ALAGV
+1645 ALAAV

-1655 LPGSFVLLDRLPLN
+1655 LPGSFVLLDSLPLN
-1669 PNGKVDRPALPLPL
+1669 PNGKVDRQALPLPL
-1683 PEQIDEAVYQA
+1683 AEQIDEAAYQA

-1729 LLLIKVQCKLEERL
+1729 LLLIKVQCKLEEQL
-1743 KARIAIIDLFRYTTV
+1743 KTRIAIIDLFRYTTV

-1771 ADKKHL
+1771 TDKERL

-1790 ATFIQRKLRA
+1790 ATFIQRRLRA